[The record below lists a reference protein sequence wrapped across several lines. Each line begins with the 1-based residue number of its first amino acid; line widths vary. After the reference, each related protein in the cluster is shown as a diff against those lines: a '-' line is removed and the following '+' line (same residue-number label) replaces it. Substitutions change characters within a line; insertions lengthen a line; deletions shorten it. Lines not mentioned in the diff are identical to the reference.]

1 MAENGARLSPLLLAQ
16 SVARNIVPVVG
27 IVAFGWP
34 AFNVLALYFVDTML
48 AIALLCA
55 LVGRTF
61 VAEEPGA
68 GAGLQADASSLAA
81 GLFIAAFVA
90 VPLGIPLIFMA
101 NGSFGTIAGTL
112 RDRSFW
118 IGVAIQA
125 ALALWTWW
133 GMRHAL
139 AQGATRDSLRLK
151 RQFALVFLRWVAV
164 LAVVY
169 LGVGQLAGRWAPA
182 LFVVVYVVA
191 SIVIDVA
198 PDRFL
203 RAMPGGAEDAD
214 DAAAPGSA
222 AARRADRKRRGRG

>member
-1 MAENGARLSPLLLAQ
+1 MAETSARPSPLLLAQ
-16 SVARNIVPVVG
+16 SIARNIVPVVG

-68 GAGLQADASSLAA
+68 GAGLQAEASSLAA

-101 NGSFGTIAGTL
+101 NGSFDTIAGTL
-112 RDRSFW
+112 QDRSFW

-125 ALALWTWW
+125 AFALWTWW

-139 AQGATRDSLRLK
+139 ALGATRDSLRLK

-169 LGVGQLAGRWAPA
+169 FGVAQLLGRFAPV
-182 LFVVVYVVA
+182 LFVIVYVAA

-214 DAAAPGSA
+214 DTPGPAASA
-222 AARRADRKRRGRG
+222 ARSADRKRRGHG